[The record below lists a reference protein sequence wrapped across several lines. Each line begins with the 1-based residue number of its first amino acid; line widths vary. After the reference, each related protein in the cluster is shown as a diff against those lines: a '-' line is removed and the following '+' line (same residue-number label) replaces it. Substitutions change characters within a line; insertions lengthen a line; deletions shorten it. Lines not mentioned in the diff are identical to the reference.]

1 MSHRTFVVPNL
12 AVVTVAGDVS
22 PLVAS
27 GIEFQLGHFES
38 SPPTIPSELP
48 RIIVEPYAR
57 FAGGPGDVSFHAQRV
72 VPGRLL
78 HHPAERHAVER
89 MAAGFAVFTDSP
101 AVLIVLLLQ
110 SIALERGRTFLH
122 AAGWCDDQGAA
133 TLLPGP
139 GGVGKTALLAAAV
152 LRHGARLLG
161 DDLVLVGA
169 AGAEAFPRAFV
180 LKDYHRSLFPA
191 AFAEVA
197 TQRRSRDRWRPLV
210 KFVRENA
217 PFHGLLK
224 SVFRRAGRLEST
236 SAWLHDHA
244 TAPDFH
250 PVPVARLF
258 GADRVATAGPIRRV
272 VYVERHMG
280 TEFVHAPLPADEVVR
295 RSVAVLHHEWADW
308 LRWFSALGAA
318 GLVDWAAHLRETDAA
333 MRAAFAG
340 ASVHLLQV
348 PARATPEEL
357 ERVFAERVGFAAGRP

>member
-1 MSHRTFVVPNL
+1 MSVRIFVVPDL
-12 AVVTVAGDVS
+12 AVVTVAGEVPALVS
-22 PLVAS
+22 S

-38 SPPTIPSELP
+38 ATVPAGLR
-48 RIIVEPYAR
+48 RITVEPYAR
-57 FAGGPGDVSFHAQRV
+57 FAGAPGDVCFHAQRV

-89 MAAGFAVFTDSP
+89 TAGGFAVFTDSP

-110 SIALERGRTFLH
+110 ALAIERGRTFLH
-122 AAGWCDDQGAA
+122 AAGWCDADGAA
-133 TLLPGP
+133 MLLPGP

-191 AFAEVA
+191 AFADVA
-197 TQRRSRDRWRPLV
+197 TRRRSRDRWRPVV
-210 KFVRENA
+210 KFLRENA

-224 SVFRRAGRLEST
+224 SVFRRAGRLETT

-244 TAPDFH
+244 IAPDFH

-258 GADRVATAGPIRRV
+258 GADRVAAAGPVRRV
-272 VYVERHMG
+272 VYVERHTG
-280 TEFVHAPLPADEVVR
+280 TDFVYAPLPADEAVR

-308 LRWFSALGAA
+308 QRWFSALGAA
-318 GLVDWAAHLRETDAA
+318 GLVDMGAQVRGMEAA

-340 ASVHLLQV
+340 ASVHLLQA
-348 PARATPEEL
+348 PERATPEEL
-357 ERVFAERVGFAAGRP
+357 EREFAARVGFAAGRP

>member
-1 MSHRTFVVPNL
+1 MSRRTFVVPNL
-12 AVVTVAGDVS
+12 AVVTLAGDVPS
-22 PLVAS
+22 LVAA
-27 GIEFQLGHFES
+27 GIEFQLGHFETS
-38 SPPTIPSELP
+38 SPALPPALP
-48 RIIVEPYAR
+48 RITVEPYAR
-57 FAGGPGDVSFHAQRV
+57 FAGDPGGVRFHAQLV
-72 VPGRLL
+72 APGRLL
-78 HHPAERHAVER
+78 HHPTERHAVER
-89 MAAGFAVFTDSP
+89 TADGFAVFTDSP

-110 SIALERGRTFLH
+110 TLALARGRTFLH
-122 AAGWCDDQGAA
+122 AAGWCEAGGAV

-180 LKDYHRSLFPA
+180 LKDYHRGLFPA
-191 AFAEVA
+191 AFAEVT
-197 TQRRSRDRWRPLV
+197 TQRRARDRWRPV
-210 KFVRENA
+210 VRFVRENA

-224 SVFRRAGRLEST
+224 SAFRRAGRLEST

-258 GADRVATAGPIRRV
+258 GADRVAAGGPVRRV
-272 VYVERHMG
+272 VYMERHAG
-280 TEFVHAPLPADEVVR
+280 ADFVCAPLPAEEAVR

-318 GLVDWAAHLRETDAA
+318 GLVDLGTHLRETEAA

-340 ASVHLLQV
+340 ASVSLLQV
-348 PARATPEEL
+348 PERATPEEL
-357 ERVFAERVGFAAGRP
+357 ERVFAERVGFSAGRP